1 MTMNKNFLLL
11 CCRRVVWA
19 CLCLAGVG
27 AQAQEFVGL
36 VYSEHDIQ
44 LSGPVVGLVQRVLVR
59 PGDRVS
65 AGQNVIELEDSVQRI
80 EVKRRA
86 QVFKDNS
93 ELDASV
99 ERLELASKLW
109 KISQEVSAAT
119 QSISEE
125 ELLKLQMDISAAAGK
140 VLQLKAQKVR
150 EQLELEGAQAELALR
165 TLRAPVAGVVTD
177 VLFDPGEWA
186 KLGDVILKMVDLSQV
201 ELRLNV
207 PPAFAAGLKRGD
219 TVPAVF
225 ESAKGTSVAGVVKF
239 VSPVV
244 DAASGLV
251 DVRIRY
257 PNPRGD
263 IRPGL
268 KGTVRATKSG
278 TGG

>member
-1 MTMNKNFLLL
+1 MMMKKNRFLLSYRSVL
-11 CCRRVVWA
+11 WAACCLMGTLV
-19 CLCLAGVG
+19 
-27 AQAQEFVGL
+27 QAQEYVGL

-44 LSGPVVGLVQRVLVR
+44 LSAPVVGLVQRTLVR

-65 AGQNVIELEDSVQRI
+65 AGQTLIELEDSVQRI

-86 QVFKDNS
+86 QVWKDNS
-93 ELDASV
+93 ELEASL
-99 ERLELASKLW
+99 ERLELSAKLW

-125 ELLKLQMDISAAAGK
+125 ELLKLQMEISAATGK
-140 VLQLKAQKVR
+140 VQQLKAQKIR
-150 EQLELEGAQAELALR
+150 EQIELEGAQAELALR
-165 TLRAPVAGVVTD
+165 SLRAPVSGVVTD

-186 KLGDVILKMVDLSQV
+186 KLGDVILKLVDLSQV

-207 PPAFAAGLKRGD
+207 PPAFAAGLKKGD
-219 TVPAVF
+219 AVAAVF
-225 ESAKGTSVAGVVKF
+225 ESTKNVSVVGTVKF

-257 PNPRGD
+257 PNARGE

-268 KGTVRATKSG
+268 KASVRATKTG

>member
-19 CLCLAGVG
+19 CLCFAGVA
-27 AQAQEFVGL
+27 AQAQEVVGL

-65 AGQNVIELEDSVQRI
+65 AGQPVIELEDSVQRI

-125 ELLKLQMDISAAAGK
+125 ELLKLQMEISAAAGK

-150 EQLELEGAQAELALR
+150 EQLEVEGAQADLALR

-219 TVPAVF
+219 AVPAVF
-225 ESAKGTSVAGVVKF
+225 ESAKGTSVVGVVKF

-257 PNPRGD
+257 PNARGD

>member
-1 MTMNKNFLLL
+1 MKHPRFLSCWRPLL
-11 CCRRVVWA
+11 VA
-19 CLCLAGVG
+19 LSCLMGTL
-27 AQAQEFVGL
+27 AQAQEYVGL

-44 LSGPVVGLVQRVLVR
+44 MSAPVVGLLQRTLVR

-65 AGQNVIELEDSVQRI
+65 AGQSLIELEDSVQRI

-86 QVFKDNS
+86 QVFKDSS
-93 ELDASV
+93 ELDAAL

-109 KISQEVSAAT
+109 KISQEVNAAT

-140 VLQLKAQKVR
+140 VQQLKAQKLR
-150 EQLELEGAQAELALR
+150 EQIELESAQAELALR
-165 TLRAPVAGVVTD
+165 TLRAPVPGVVTD
-177 VLFDPGEWA
+177 VMFDPGEWA
-186 KLGDVILKMVDLSQV
+186 KLGDVVLKLVDLSQV

-207 PPAFAAGLKRGD
+207 PPAFAAGLKKGD
-219 TVPAVF
+219 VLPAVF
-225 ESAKGTSVAGVVKF
+225 ESAKGAAVPGVVKF

-257 PNPRGD
+257 PNPKGE

-268 KGTVRATKSG
+268 KGTVRAATKSS

>member
-1 MTMNKNFLLL
+1 MKYVCHLSWFHRVLL
-11 CCRRVVWA
+11 V
-19 CLCLAGVG
+19 CLCMFGTHVK
-27 AQAQEFVGL
+27 AQDYVGL

-44 LSGPVVGLVQRVLVR
+44 LSAPVVGLVQRLLVQ

-65 AGQNVIELEDSVQRI
+65 SGQALIELEDSVQRI
-80 EVKRRA
+80 EVRRRA
-86 QVFKDNS
+86 HVFQDNS
-93 ELDASV
+93 EYETSV

-119 QSISEE
+119 QSVSEE
-125 ELLKLQMDISAAAGK
+125 ELIKMQLEISAAAGK
-140 VLQLKAQKVR
+140 LVQLKAQKKR
-150 EQLELEGAQAELALR
+150 EQIEVEAAQAELALR

-186 KLGDVILKMVDLSQV
+186 RLGDVVLKMADLAHV

-207 PPAFAAGLKRGD
+207 PPAFSARLKKGD
-219 TVPAVF
+219 KLQGMF
-225 ESAKGTSVAGVVKF
+225 ESSKNSVMGVVKY

-251 DVRIRY
+251 DVRVRY
-257 PNPRGD
+257 PNPTGE

-268 KGTVRATKSG
+268 KGTVRLVKSASAG
-278 TGG
+278 

>member
-1 MTMNKNFLLL
+1 MTMKYVCNLSWFHRVLLL
-11 CCRRVVWA
+11 CFCVF
-19 CLCLAGVG
+19 G
-27 AQAQEFVGL
+27 AHVQAQDYVGL

-44 LSGPVVGLVQRVLVR
+44 LSAPVVGLVQRLLVQ

-65 AGQNVIELEDSVQRI
+65 SGQALVELEDSVQRI

-86 QVFKDNS
+86 HVFQDNS
-93 ELDASV
+93 EYVASV

-125 ELLKLQMDISAAAGK
+125 ELLKLQLEISGAAGK
-140 VLQLKAQKVR
+140 VAQLKAQKKR
-150 EQLELEGAQAELALR
+150 EQIELESAQAEVALR

-186 KLGDVILKMVDLSQV
+186 RLGEVVLKVADLSHV

-207 PPAFAAGLKRGD
+207 PPAFSARLKKGDKLAG
-219 TVPAVF
+219 VF
-225 ESAKGTSVAGVVKF
+225 ESSKSTVTGVVKY

-251 DVRIRY
+251 DVRVRY
-257 PNPRGD
+257 PNPNGE

-268 KGTVRATKSG
+268 KGTVRAVKSASAG
-278 TGG
+278 

>member
-1 MTMNKNFLLL
+1 MTMKNPRFLL
-11 CCRRVVWA
+11 CWRRLLVA
-19 CLCLAGVG
+19 LSCLMGTL
-27 AQAQEFVGL
+27 AQAQEYVGL

-44 LSGPVVGLVQRVLVR
+44 MSAPVVGLLQRTLVR

-65 AGQNVIELEDSVQRI
+65 AGQSLIELEDSVQRI

-86 QVFKDNS
+86 HVLKDSS
-93 ELDASV
+93 ELDAAL

-109 KISQEVSAAT
+109 KISQEVNAAT

-140 VLQLKAQKVR
+140 VQQLKAQKSR
-150 EQLELEGAQAELALR
+150 EQIELESAQAELALR
-165 TLRAPVAGVVTD
+165 TLRAPVPGVVTD
-177 VLFDPGEWA
+177 VMFDPGEWA

-219 TVPAVF
+219 AVPAVF
-225 ESAKGTSVAGVVKF
+225 ESAKGTSVVGVVKF

-257 PNPRGD
+257 PNARGD

>member
-1 MTMNKNFLLL
+1 MFGTHVK
-11 CCRRVVWA
+11 
-19 CLCLAGVG
+19 
-27 AQAQEFVGL
+27 AQDYVGL

-44 LSGPVVGLVQRVLVR
+44 LSAPVVGLVQRLLVQ

-65 AGQNVIELEDSVQRI
+65 SGQALIELEDSVQRI
-80 EVKRRA
+80 EVRRRA
-86 QVFKDNS
+86 HVFQDNS
-93 ELDASV
+93 EYETSV

-119 QSISEE
+119 QSVSEE
-125 ELLKLQMDISAAAGK
+125 ELIKMQLEISAAAGK
-140 VLQLKAQKVR
+140 LVQLKAQKKR
-150 EQLELEGAQAELALR
+150 EQIEVEAAQAELALR

-186 KLGDVILKMVDLSQV
+186 RLGDVVLKMADLAHV

-207 PPAFAAGLKRGD
+207 PPAFSARLKKGD
-219 TVPAVF
+219 KLQGMF
-225 ESAKGTSVAGVVKF
+225 ESSKNSVMGVVKY

-251 DVRIRY
+251 DVRVRY
-257 PNPRGD
+257 PNPTGE

-268 KGTVRATKSG
+268 KGTVRLVKSASAG
-278 TGG
+278 